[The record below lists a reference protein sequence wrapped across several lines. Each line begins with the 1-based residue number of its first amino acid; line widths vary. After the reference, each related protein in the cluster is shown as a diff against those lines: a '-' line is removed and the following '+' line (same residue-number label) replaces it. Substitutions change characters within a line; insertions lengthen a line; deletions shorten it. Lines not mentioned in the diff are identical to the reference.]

1 VFKYEGAR
9 MKTLR
14 YSESF
19 YSVQGEGNFVGTPSV
34 FLRTFGCNFR
44 CMNFGLSRDTPKGK
58 INNEVQALLD
68 NGVLETVDK
77 FEDLPI
83 VNSGC
88 DTYASIYP
96 QFKQYMKNK
105 SAEDVATEVVGLT
118 PNNDWITNCRQDIHF
133 ILTGGEPLLWQRF
146 WPRLLDDVRMESLR
160 NLTIETNTTQCLNA
174 KFEDYLNYRGIKVTW
189 ACSPKLS
196 ISGEPFNKAIR
207 PDVAKQLSEIHN
219 CNMYFKFV
227 VEDERDIEDVY
238 KADEAYRAAKVYAP
252 IYIMPLGGTTSI
264 YNGNK
269 ARIADIALE
278 RGWRFSPRLQC
289 ELYGNGWGT

>member
-1 VFKYEGAR
+1 

-14 YSESF
+14 YSEAF

-44 CMNFGLSRDTPKGK
+44 CMNFGLPRDTPKGK
-58 INNEVQALLD
+58 INAEVQALLD
-68 NGVLETVDK
+68 DGVLDKVDT

-96 QFKQYMKNK
+96 QFKKYMKN
-105 SAEDVATEVVGLT
+105 ETVDEVANAMVGLT
-118 PNNDWITNCRQDIHF
+118 PHGDWLTNCQQDIHF

-146 WPRLLDDVRMESLR
+146 WPELLDHPKMESLR
-160 NLTIETNTTQCLNA
+160 NLTVETNTTQFLNA
-174 KFEDYLNYRGIKVTW
+174 RFEQYLNLRGIKVTW

-196 ISGEPFNKAIR
+196 ISGEPFKNAVR
-207 PDVAKQLSEIHN
+207 PDVAKQLSEIAN

-227 VEDERDIEDVY
+227 IEDERDIDDVY
-238 KADEAYRAAKVYAP
+238 EADEAYRRAGVYAP
-252 IYIMPLGGTTSI
+252 IYIMPLGGTTKI
-264 YNGNK
+264 YNENK
-269 ARIADIALE
+269 KRIADVALE

-289 ELYGNGWGT
+289 DLYGNGWGT